1 MTDLNQAICYHEHGD
16 PFDVLSLANIPL
28 ENLGPR
34 EVRIELQAATI
45 HPSDF
50 GLIQGSYGKLRS
62 YLLLPE
68 EKGLVKLLKSDRCQR
83 RGVE

>member
-1 MTDLNQAICYHEHGD
+1 MKNLNQAICYHEHGD
-16 PFDVLSLANIPL
+16 PFDVLSSANVPL

-50 GLIQGSYGKLRS
+50 GLIQGSYGKLKE
-62 YLLLPE
+62 LPALPE
-68 EKGLVKLLKSDRCQR
+68 GKGWVKLLKSDQMSKKRC
-83 RGVE
+83 